1 MPGAG
6 ARRAWRPSRQVEQ
19 VSLAG
24 HGVEITL
31 IRSTIC
37 TLAAARR
44 AQGARQSNEAASRR
58 GREWEAANSER
69 PSKSE
74 ILLARI
80 AVALLIGFA
89 VAGILWYGLS
99 TDELQRLWRNIAA
112 RPGGPMTFRFVLQP
126 TMAALAAWRDG
137 VTDARLYRLP
147 YLSAILLGDE
157 RRGARLW
164 EGVVSTGRILILGVV
179 VDVAYQLAFLDSF
192 FPGESA
198 IIAILLAF
206 LPYALLRGPIA
217 RLARRRTAR
226 PNSAE
231 PTFPG
236 RER

>member
-1 MPGAG
+1 M
-6 ARRAWRPSRQVEQ
+6 
-19 VSLAG
+19 
-24 HGVEITL
+24 
-31 IRSTIC
+31 
-37 TLAAARR
+37 
-44 AQGARQSNEAASRR
+44 
-58 GREWEAANSER
+58 SER

-80 AVALLIGFA
+80 AVALLIGLA
-89 VAGILWYGLS
+89 VAGVLWYGLS
-99 TDELQRLWRNIAA
+99 TDELHRLWRNIAA

-137 VTDARLYRLP
+137 VSDARLDRLP

-157 RRGARLW
+157 RRGPRLW
-164 EGVVSTGRILILGVV
+164 EAVVSTGRILILGVV

-217 RLARRRTAR
+217 RLARGRTAR

-231 PTFPG
+231 RPTFPG